1 MLHRS
6 RIAAFTL
13 SETLVAL
20 VLMVIIVA
28 LASSVYGL
36 ISGNLKLVKENE
48 NLYRDMEQ
56 AEFALE
62 LDFSRYNA
70 ISLEDSVLVLK
81 SPVGNVKYKLVS
93 RTDRAF
99 KYLLRDKDTI
109 LNGNFIFNSY
119 YYGDAAATRFIDA
132 VEISE
137 AKTGYS
143 IFVARQNDLENQI
156 SEYGF

>member
-1 MLHRS
+1 MLYRS

-36 ISGNLKLVKENE
+36 VSGNLNLVRENE
-48 NLYRDMEQ
+48 NLYRDLEQ

-62 LDFSRYNA
+62 LDFSRNNV
-70 ISLEDSVLVLK
+70 IQLKDSVLNLK
-81 SPVGNVKYKLVS
+81 SPLGTVRYIMAS
-93 RTDRAF
+93 RTGDSF
-99 KYLLRDKDTI
+99 NYLLRDRDT
-109 LNGNFIFNSY
+109 LLDGNFILNSY
-119 YYGDAAATRFIDA
+119 YYGDAASTGFIDA
-132 VEISE
+132 IEISE

-156 SEYGF
+156 FEYGF

>member
-1 MLHRS
+1 MHRA

-36 ISGNLKLVKENE
+36 ISGNLKLVKENVK
-48 NLYRDMEQ
+48 LYRDMEQ

-62 LDFSRYNA
+62 LDFSRYHTVK
-70 ISLEDSVLVLK
+70 LEDSVLVLK
-81 SPVGNVKYKLVS
+81 SPVGNLKYKMAS

-99 KYLLRDKDTI
+99 KYLLRDQDT
-109 LNGNFIFNSY
+109 LLDGNFIFNSY
-119 YYGDAAATRFIDA
+119 YYGNAAASGFIDA

-137 AKTGYS
+137 VKTGYS
-143 IFVARQNDLENQI
+143 IFVARQNDLEHQI